1 MLPTTPPPFL
11 LVCRPRPGI
20 CAPRAAVL
28 ITWAAVWLFAL
39 LGSNVG
45 STARIAEGASDHLP
59 ALQTVAEGGVVQ
71 LQGTPHLWIAAGGSL
86 HWAGD
91 TRGLV
96 GHAVNWA
103 DRREVD
109 LDTLR
114 RYPLGGPWLS
124 AGLVKIGDP
133 IYFVKWETVEATPT
147 LLHVQSIGDVELF
160 GINAGNY
167 DALVLEQAAWERRF
181 GLATDALARRALPP
195 ATAPATPRQAPGEP
209 CQVTVERV
217 VVEPEGVLAALRNDC
232 DTPRRFSLS
241 FVVYDVRGGRP
252 LATTATGTWNATP
265 REAAQFHF
273 GAPRTTATFAIPLR
287 NAGSPG
293 DSQPTVCLDV
303 GARACLNTDPFLY
316 GAVKVLMEQSEG
328 LQLLRTAAGAG
339 VQLQRRETDVTKY
352 GSYRPDTNTITV
364 DSRLDTVGDWERA
377 AMLAHELQ
385 HAADDVTGKLGRGT
399 TCLGNEEDAFRI
411 QAKIWRALWK
421 DTLPQP
427 WNAPQAD
434 LNDVTQTVER
444 DPLQFAR
451 TLATLYRVNC
461 A

>member
-1 MLPTTPPPFL
+1 MPSPSL
-11 LVCRPRPGI
+11 LASCLHRGVSPV
-20 CAPRAAVL
+20 RAAL
-28 ITWAAVWLFAL
+28 QIAWAAVWLLAVL
-39 LGSNVG
+39 WGNVA
-45 STARIAEGASDHLP
+45 SPARIAEGASDHLP
-59 ALQTVAEGGVVQ
+59 ALQTVADGGVVQ
-71 LQGTPHLWIAAGGSL
+71 LRGTPHLWIAAGGSL

-96 GHAVNWA
+96 GHAVNWG

-133 IYFVKWETVEATPT
+133 IYFVKWETAEATPT

-167 DALVLEQAAWERRF
+167 GALVLDQAAWERRF
-181 GLATDALARRALPP
+181 GLATDSLARRALPP
-195 ATAPATPRQAPGEP
+195 ATAPAPPRQAPGEP
-209 CQVTVERV
+209 CQVTVERA

-232 DTPRRFSLS
+232 DAPRRFSLS
-241 FVVYDVRGGRP
+241 FVVYDVRGGQP
-252 LATTATGTWNATP
+252 LVTTATGTWNAAP
-265 REAAQFHF
+265 KEEAQFHF
-273 GAPRTTATFAIPLR
+273 GAPRTTATFAVPLR
-287 NAGSPG
+287 NAGSQG

-303 GARACLNTDPFLY
+303 GARACLITDPFLY

-352 GSYRPDTNTITV
+352 GTYRPDNNTITV

-377 AMLAHELQ
+377 AVLAHELQ

-399 TCLGNEEDAFRI
+399 TCLGNEEDAFRT
-411 QAKIWRALWK
+411 QAKIWSALWK
-421 DTLPQP
+421 GKLPQP

-434 LNDVTQTVER
+434 LNDVSQTVER

-451 TLATLYRVNC
+451 SLAALYRVNC